1 MSDAGT
7 VNYATGLVEINSL
20 LIPSFVGGT
29 FNVYARVDNNDIKTK
44 KQSILQLNAE
54 NITIDVLQER
64 I

>member
-1 MSDAGT
+1 
-7 VNYATGLVEINSL
+7 LVEINSL

-29 FNVYARVDNNDIKTK
+29 FNVFARVDNDDIKTK